1 MAAKAKAHIL
11 PWVDNILSRMIFY
24 FRYSSWV
31 RRPPP
36 PPALGSGHVR
46 PWSSLFPVPS
56 CALAPRRR
64 PRQDETLKQSFLAA
78 ILMLVGA
85 ISRNEG
91 AHSYEF
97 SQLPELFECLMVR
110 AGPGAEAEAGGRP
123 PPKTRGVHKRPPQGT
138 GAVGRLEQAR
148 APRWLSHPE
157 AHARP
162 HFQGTSHRGVFRLH
176 ALARPTSHRDC
187 GPQTIPGMEETHA

>member
-31 RRPPP
+31 RPPPP

-123 PPKTRGVHKRPPQGT
+123 PPGPAASTRGPRRER
-138 GAVGRLEQAR
+138 GRLDASSRHELLA
-148 APRWLSHPE
+148 
-157 AHARP
+157 
-162 HFQGTSHRGVFRLH
+162 GFRTRKH
-176 ALARPTSHRDC
+176 THIPTSR
-187 GPQTIPGMEETHA
+187 GPHTAACSAYTP

>member
-31 RRPPP
+31 RRPPATTHP
-36 PPALGSGHVR
+36 RQRPCGHVR
-46 PWSSLFPVPS
+46 PWSSLSPVPS

-123 PPKTRGVHKRPPQGT
+123 PPPGPAASTRGPRRER
-138 GAVGRLEQAR
+138 GRLDSSSRHELLA
-148 APRWLSHPE
+148 
-157 AHARP
+157 
-162 HFQGTSHRGVFRLH
+162 GFRTRKH
-176 ALARPTSHRDC
+176 THVPTSR
-187 GPQTIPGMEETHA
+187 GPHTTACSAYTP

>member
-31 RRPPP
+31 RPPPP

-46 PWSSLFPVPS
+46 PWSSLSPVPS

-123 PPKTRGVHKRPPQGT
+123 PPQDPRRPQEAPAGNGGGWTPRAGMSSSLAFAPGSTRTSPLPGDLTPR
-138 GAVGRLEQAR
+138 R
-148 APRWLSHPE
+148 APLTRPSS
-157 AHARP
+157 AH
-162 HFQGTSHRGVFRLH
+162 
-176 ALARPTSHRDC
+176 
-187 GPQTIPGMEETHA
+187 